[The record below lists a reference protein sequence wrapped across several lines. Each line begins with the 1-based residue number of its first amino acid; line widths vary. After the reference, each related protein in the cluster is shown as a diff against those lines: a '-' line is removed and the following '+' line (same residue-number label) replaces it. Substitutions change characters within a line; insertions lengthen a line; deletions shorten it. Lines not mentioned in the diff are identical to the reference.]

1 MKSKIFL
8 MSLFVFFSCAHEK
21 SSQKTAEEKSKKT
34 EIDRKILNLVREE
47 VDLFALVGCRK
58 LKAVKVSQQN
68 KKSLELE
75 LKRKAHKMGGDTINS
90 LQIHEYY
97 ENKGETIFQLGKK
110 LFVANADVYRCS
122 S

>member
-1 MKSKIFL
+1 MRSKFIFVTIL
-8 MSLFVFFSCAHEK
+8 TFVSCAHNK
-21 SSQKTAEEKSKKT
+21 GKTPSEEEIKKT

-58 LKAVKVSQQN
+58 LKAVKVSQKN
-68 KKSLELE
+68 KNNLELE
-75 LKRKAHKMGGDTINS
+75 LKRKAHKLGGDTINS
-90 LQIHEYY
+90 LIIQEYY
-97 ENKGETIFQLGKK
+97 ENSGDTIFQLGKK

>member
-1 MKSKIFL
+1 MSK
-8 MSLFVFFSCAHEK
+8 VK
-21 SSQKTAEEKSKKT
+21 G
-34 EIDRKILNLVREE
+34 RKGITT
-47 VDLFALVGCRK
+47 K
-58 LKAVKVSQQN
+58 Q
-68 KKSLELE
+68 KSLELE

>member
-1 MKSKIFL
+1 MGSKIIFIAL
-8 MSLFVFFSCAHEK
+8 IAFVSCAHENTK
-21 SSQKTAEEKSKKT
+21 APSKEDIKKT

-58 LKAVKVSQQN
+58 LKAVKVSQKN
-68 KKSLELE
+68 KSNLELE
-75 LKRKAHKMGGDTINS
+75 LKRKAHKLGGDTINS
-90 LQIHEYY
+90 LSIEEYY
-97 ENKGETIFQLGKK
+97 ENSGDTIFQLGKK